1 MFEMTNYN
9 TDTFTVSTKNM
20 FLFLYSL
27 AQFSCDLIVL
37 CNDGKM
43 VVLGNATHQLLQHP

>member
-1 MFEMTNYN
+1 MFEMTNYK
-9 TDTFTVSTKNM
+9 TDTFTVSTMNM

-27 AQFSCDLIVL
+27 AQLSWYLIVL
-37 CNDGKM
+37 SDDGKM

>member
-9 TDTFTVSTKNM
+9 TDTFSVSTKNM
-20 FLFLYSL
+20 LLFLFRL
-27 AQFSCDLIVL
+27 AQLSCYLIVL

-43 VVLGNATHQLLQHP
+43 VALGNATHQLLQHP